1 MALEEAL
8 QELSERRVAY
18 RAYRE
23 QVEEELR
30 QLRIEKLA
38 AEQANIE
45 HLVAKAAAAGGTTGQ
60 IKRAYGTKD
69 HRTVA
74 DILARRASEIKALRN
89 AEVEKQNDT
98 SWFTFTDDGISVRI
112 GDSEALFTYV
122 YVDDQMMLTT
132 ETPMWNDDFTQRNEA
147 VALLDGKTEDDSIE
161 AAKLIRAIREQ

>member
-8 QELSERRVAY
+8 QELAERRMAF

-30 QLRIEKLA
+30 QLRGEKLA

-45 HLVAKAAAAGGTTGQ
+45 HLVAKAAAEGGTTGQ

-89 AEVEKQNDT
+89 AEIEKQNDT
-98 SWFTFTDDGISVRI
+98 SWFNFTDDGVLARI
-112 GDSEALFTYV
+112 GGSEALFTYV
-122 YVDDQMMLTT
+122 YVDDEMMLTT
-132 ETPMWNDDFTQRNEA
+132 ETPLWNDDFTQRNEA

-161 AAKLIRAIREQ
+161 AAKIIRAIREQ